1 MRPLNPTWIP
11 DTCPN
16 GETIGEALENHTLEE
31 ALMLSRLICEKME
44 SVAPEI
50 ENIEKSLSKDDIG
63 AKLDI
68 GLLKALRIQFESAR
82 NIFEF
87 YLLRRGAYCASR
99 VEGDTKKA
107 LKNLERMEEIAES
120 EIDASKRLAELCA
133 EDSRLGF
140 HSEAETHMYSKE
152 RLQWRADSLKDT
164 LNQIAAV
171 KNILREGG
179 KLPESSFGYDEFSVA
194 TLDAAGTIFPLTVNV
209 NGNSVAD
216 ESGLFETKIERSGDL
231 KKVSIFLPNLA
242 YAEKEIKP
250 SWIFVRRDA
259 AGSPTK
265 LPAVKYRWP
274 ACETLPKWRL
284 NIGPMR
290 PDMFG
295 KIIY

>member
-1 MRPLNPTWIP
+1 MNVAAGKLAFEDFKSGEDEFLMKIAKPHWGANAGRIVKIWKAYAEGYKNYPLSNNMQYYGPMHSGTVWPLYLDIQMRPLNPTWIP

-120 EIDASKRLAELCA
+120 EIDASKRLAELCRGFA
-133 EDSRLGF
+133 FGLPLRSRNSHVF
-140 HSEAETHMYSKE
+140 KREAPMA
-152 RLQWRADSLKDT
+152 RRQLKRYAQS
-164 LNQIAAV
+164 N
-171 KNILREGG
+171 
-179 KLPESSFGYDEFSVA
+179 
-194 TLDAAGTIFPLTVNV
+194 
-209 NGNSVAD
+209 
-216 ESGLFETKIERSGDL
+216 RS
-231 KKVSIFLPNLA
+231 
-242 YAEKEIKP
+242 
-250 SWIFVRRDA
+250 R
-259 AGSPTK
+259 
-265 LPAVKYRWP
+265 
-274 ACETLPKWRL
+274 
-284 NIGPMR
+284 
-290 PDMFG
+290 
-295 KIIY
+295 